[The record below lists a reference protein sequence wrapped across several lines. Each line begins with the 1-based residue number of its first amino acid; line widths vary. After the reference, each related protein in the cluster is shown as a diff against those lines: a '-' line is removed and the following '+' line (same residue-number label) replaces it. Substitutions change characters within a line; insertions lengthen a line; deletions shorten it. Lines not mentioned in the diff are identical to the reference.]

1 MKLTDLLN
9 DLQQA
14 CIALHSEANF
24 KEIDSDYFYIL
35 ESDSILIK
43 NYYFTIR
50 FTSLQRWPDVEL
62 SIHASY
68 DVDWEEEK
76 IYTKTL
82 HDIELIDWT
91 RLMEFIDK
99 KINQYIDF
107 KLD

>member
-1 MKLTDLLN
+1 MKLNDLLN

-14 CIALHSEANF
+14 CIELNSQAHF

-35 ESDSILIK
+35 ESDEILVK
-43 NYYFTIR
+43 NYYFTVR
-50 FTSLQRWPDVEL
+50 FTSLKAWPDVEL

-68 DVDWEEEK
+68 DLDWDEEK

-82 HDIELIDWT
+82 HDVELMDWI
-91 RLMEFIDK
+91 RIMEFIDK